1 MLAISPTECLELKN
15 EKKIKTAIC
24 HKSGPEKVYNSSKIG
39 RLLLFLQFVG
49 FNGHMC
55 EDTQW

>member
-1 MLAISPTECLELKN
+1 MLGISPTECLELKN

-24 HKSGPEKVYNSSKIG
+24 HISGPEKVYNNTKKG
-39 RLLLFLQFVG
+39 DFLFHQFVG

-55 EDTQW
+55 EDTH